1 MPWLFVSFPRGS
13 VAEITAKNIVA
24 LQKKTVSEGIWGISE
39 SQYRSVDD
47 SGNYRYKAFG
57 IADIAYSENAE
68 TGPVAAYASILCMD
82 FDRKAV
88 LKNLSALCG
97 KNMYGRF
104 GFYEAYDGGPLQSFM
119 AHHQGMIML
128 ALTNSLKDVLK
139 KRYDKNPRIKSTL
152 LQTEFLPC
160 RESFPLRKKIT
171 AEGGKSIERRVL
183 YFEKM
188 PPELNLMS
196 DGRYFSAVNSAG
208 YRLQV
213 LPVVSRRAI
222 ELGLNYVHND
232 ACYPAIVVI
241 GQMLDALFNGRCDP
255 QRTALMLAQTCGPC
269 RASNY
274 PALLRKALQEAGFPQ
289 VPILTLSSGSLN
301 KQPGFKMSGSMLH
314 RMILSCLY
322 GDMLQRVSMS
332 CRANELH
339 KGDTDALLE
348 RWTQRARE
356 VAGKGDTRAFR
367 KDMRRIVEDFTKIPR
382 DGVVRPKVGIV
393 GEILLKY
400 HPDANNHVARHIMD
414 EGGEPVLTDI
424 MDFFL
429 YCFMDPM
436 YRWKRLGGRILPALG
451 SWLFIMRVEMLRAS
465 MRKALEGSIF
475 MPVSRIRHLSHS
487 VKGIISRGNQAG
499 EGWLLTAEML
509 ELIDNGATNVL
520 CLQPF
525 GCLTNHI
532 TC

>member
-1 MPWLFVSFPRGS
+1 MTSDQ
-13 VAEITAKNIVA
+13 VAELLTHHGRLHTLIKIDEGASLGAARIRIRSLLAAVRERRESRAPEFRQSPRPESPYFTEDMRETHTIVA
-24 LQKKTVSEGIWGISE
+24 PQMAPLH
-39 SQYRSVDD
+39 
-47 SGNYRYKAFG
+47 F
-57 IADIAYSENAE
+57 
-68 TGPVAAYASILCMD
+68 SIM
-82 FDRKAV
+82 
-88 LKNLSALCG
+88 
-97 KNMYGRF
+97 
-104 GFYEAYDGGPLQSFM
+104 EA
-119 AHHQGMIML
+119 
-128 ALTNSLKDVLK
+128 
-139 KRYDKNPRIKSTL
+139 
-152 LQTEFLPC
+152 
-160 RESFPLRKKIT
+160 
-171 AEGGKSIERRVL
+171 
-183 YFEKM
+183 
-188 PPELNLMS
+188 
-196 DGRYFSAVNSAG
+196 AVNSAG

-525 GCLTNHI
+525 GCLPNHI
-532 TC
+532 TGKGVMKELKRLRPAANLMAVDYDPGSSEANQLNRIKLFMSMAHAKLQQA